1 MISIKLNSNS
11 AVEQSPRLFLGGFQ
25 PPRGQSV
32 QGLDGHLMQLLLEEL
47 PGPRNG
53 LLDLPHPQVVLLS
66 RLRRRRSWADVL
78 QFAEVEACVGPFLAD
93 DDPRP
98 LHHRAR
104 VANLI
109 R

>member
-11 AVEQSPRLFLGGFQ
+11 AVEQGPRLLQ
-25 PPRGQSV
+25 PPCGRSL

-47 PGPRNG
+47 PGPRDG
-53 LLDLPHPQVVLLS
+53 LLDLPHPQVVLLP
-66 RLRRRRSWADVL
+66 RLRSWADVL